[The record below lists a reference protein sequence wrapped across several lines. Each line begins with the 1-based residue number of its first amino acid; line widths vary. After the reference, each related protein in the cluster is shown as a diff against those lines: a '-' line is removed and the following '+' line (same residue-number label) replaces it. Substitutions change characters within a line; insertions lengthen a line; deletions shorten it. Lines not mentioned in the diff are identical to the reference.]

1 MPLTTG
7 SNRPEEKSNITYRKW
22 KTVLELNSQW
32 IPNFEKLQSM
42 KNWHRRKSN
51 TCNNNIC
58 GLTLQHLH
66 PTASAKRTDQQDENG

>member
-1 MPLTTG
+1 MKDCIGTF
-7 SNRPEEKSNITYRKW
+7 
-22 KTVLELNSQW
+22 NSQW